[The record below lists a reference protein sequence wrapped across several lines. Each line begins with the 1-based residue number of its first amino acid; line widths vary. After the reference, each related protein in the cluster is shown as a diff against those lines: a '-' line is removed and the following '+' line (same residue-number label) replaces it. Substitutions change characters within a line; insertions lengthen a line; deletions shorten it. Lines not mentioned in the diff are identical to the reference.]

1 MSEYYAVTREGD
13 DDHLEHLFGFG
24 SRKGSQKANHKY
36 VARVQVGNGWKYF
49 YSTAELAAYKA
60 GKTVGGA
67 AKTVG
72 NVALKKNPIGKAID
86 KKFSISRDAKIAK
99 RNAESKKKFLE
110 RAEYNRKRDGSLA
123 EAHTNEF
130 LNKPKRIERRTRE
143 ATGDSPNLRSG
154 NSYYDAMAQ
163 NKGWRNLNRD
173 GSDNAPWRKAHNNYS
188 VRKAPGSSK
197 PVSKDHAKNA
207 KALSNFLNAS
217 REEDR
222 AVSSRKTKSNP
233 LAGAASKASK
243 AVSGASK
250 AAGNAAKGAVS
261 GASKAA
267 GNAANTA
274 SKVLDRAK
282 KANPIKVTTGE
293 EARKANEK
301 MRKDRQK
308 MFNSSDYETS
318 TKKFG
323 PITIRTTK
331 KKKKK

>member
-13 DDHLEHLFGFG
+13 NDHLEHLFGFG

-110 RAEYNRKRDGSLA
+110 RAEYNRKSGGPLA

-188 VRKAPGSSK
+188 VRKAI
-197 PVSKDHAKNA
+197 
-207 KALSNFLNAS
+207 
-217 REEDR
+217 
-222 AVSSRKTKSNP
+222 
-233 LAGAASKASK
+233 
-243 AVSGASK
+243 SGASK
-250 AAGNAAKGAVS
+250 V
-261 GASKAA
+261 A

-274 SKVLDRAK
+274 SKVLYRAK

>member
-110 RAEYNRKRDGSLA
+110 RAEYNRKSGGPLA

-143 ATGDSPNLRSG
+143 ATGESPNLRSG

-173 GSDNAPWRKAHNNYS
+173 ASDNAPWRKAHNNYS

-222 AVSSRKTKSNP
+222 AASSRKTKSNP

-261 GASKAA
+261 GASKVA

>member
-1 MSEYYAVTREGD
+1 MSEYYAVIRDGQ

-36 VARVQVGNGWKYF
+36 IARVQVGNGWKYF
-49 YSTAELAAYKA
+49 YTTAELAAYKA
-60 GKTVGGA
+60 GGA
-67 AKTVG
+67 AKKVG
-72 NVALKKNPIGKAID
+72 NAALKKNPIGKAID
-86 KKFSISRDAKIAK
+86 KKFAISKDAKIAK

-110 RAEYNRKRDGSLA
+110 RAEYNRKSGGPLA

-173 GSDNAPWRKAHNNYS
+173 ASDNAPWRKAHNNYS

-207 KALSNFLNAS
+207 KALSDFLDAS

-222 AVSSRKTKSNP
+222 AKSSRKTKSNP
-233 LAGAASKASK
+233 FAGAASKASK

-261 GASKAA
+261 GASK
-267 GNAANTA
+267 
-274 SKVLDRAK
+274 VLDRAK
-282 KANPIKVTTGE
+282 KANPIKVKVTTGE

-323 PITIRTTK
+323 PITIKTTK